1 MADNSNSSVILSI
14 NAGSSSLKTT
24 LFLEEDTGRGSKDL
38 RRLASAEIS
47 SINSPP
53 ARLKYVRGAYKDAS
67 DVGDIKDHKQ
77 AFEHVLDAFIADKEI
92 PEVSSKDDIDYTAH
106 RVVQG
111 GNFEEKSVIPREML
125 CTQLST

>member
-1 MADNSNSSVILSI
+1 MANDSAVILSI

-24 LFLEEDTGRGSKDL
+24 VFVEEGTGSGSKGL

-53 ARLKYVRGAYKDAS
+53 ASLKYLRGTYKDTS
-67 DVGDIKDHKQ
+67 EVGDIEDHKQ
-77 AFEHVLDAFIADKEI
+77 AFEHVLDAFISDSDI

-111 GNFEEKSVIPREML
+111 GNFEEKLVML
-125 CTQLST
+125 QTLSLRTRQS

>member
-1 MADNSNSSVILSI
+1 MTESNSSPVILSI

-24 LFLEEDTGRGSKDL
+24 LFVEEEAESGSKGL

-53 ARLKYVRGAYKDAS
+53 ARLKYLRGISKDTR
-67 DVGDIKDHKQ
+67 DVGDVQDHKQ
-77 AFEHVLDAFIADKEI
+77 AFEHVLNAFIEDTEI
-92 PEVSSKDDIDYTAH
+92 KEVSSKDDIDYTAH

-111 GNFEEKSVIPREML
+111 GNFEEKSVIPGRL
-125 CTQLST
+125 GP

>member
-1 MADNSNSSVILSI
+1 MSAVILSI

-24 LFLEEDTGRGSKDL
+24 LFVEEGSGSGSKDL

-53 ARLKYVRGAYKDAS
+53 ARLKYLRGTYKDTS
-67 DVGDIKDHKQ
+67 EVGQVGDHKH
-77 AFEHVLDAFIADKEI
+77 AFEHVLNAFVSDKEI

-111 GNFEEKSVIPREML
+111 GNFAEK
-125 CTQLST
+125 